1 MWLHFP
7 LDDIL
12 SSKTKVSVL
21 RALVLS
27 PTGLTGRELARA
39 TGLGQSNVSLAL
51 KQLVAAGIVE
61 ARVVRPALEYR
72 VRTDDEPLLKSLRE
86 LFRTEKDRLPHIVS
100 ELTTRV
106 PDLLSL
112 ILFGS
117 QARGTQHSGSDA
129 DLLVIVEHNNPQVEQ
144 QIADICQDI
153 NESRLS
159 SLFCI
164 VRDREQIGEWTAEQ
178 HPLWETIRDDHVV
191 LAGSSV
197 AELMR

>member
-1 MWLHFP
+1 MWLRFP

-27 PTGLTGRELARA
+27 PTGLTGRDLARA
-39 TGLGQSNVSLAL
+39 TGLGQSNVSVAL

-61 ARVVRPALEYR
+61 ARVVQPALEYR
-72 VRTDDEPLLKSLRE
+72 VRTDDEPLLTCLRE
-86 LFRTEKDRLPHIVS
+86 LFQTEKDRLPHIVS
-100 ELTTRV
+100 ELATRV

-129 DLLVIVEHNNPQVEQ
+129 DLLVVVESNNPQVEE
-144 QIADICQDI
+144 QIADICQNI
-153 NESRLS
+153 NESRLA

-164 VRDREQIGEWTAEQ
+164 VRDRRQMREWMEEQ

-191 LAGSSV
+191 LAGPPVS
-197 AELMR
+197 ELVR

>member
-1 MWLHFP
+1 MWLRFP

-178 HPLWETIRDDHVV
+178 HPLWETIRDDHIV

-197 AELMR
+197 AELVR